1 MSRRADRSS
10 LAKIAAI
17 RTVQRAQ
24 AQLAV
29 VRASAEERQARSAA
43 VEAEAGREAAAAEWH
58 RHLVGA
64 AFAPE
69 LAQAL
74 AGQLVERSTNARA
87 AGDRVSEA
95 AAVREERQAAWHAS
109 DARLQQAEE
118 ALDECRRSTLR
129 SRDESALDALS
140 DRVTF
145 AWSVT

>member
-1 MSRRADRSS
+1 MARRADPSA
-10 LAKIAAI
+10 LTKIAAI
-17 RTVQRAQ
+17 RAAQRAQ

-29 VRASAEERQARSAA
+29 ARASAEERQARSAA
-43 VEAEAGREAAAAEWH
+43 AEAEVGREAAAAEWH
-58 RHLVGA
+58 RHLAGA

-74 AGQLVERSTNARA
+74 AGQLVERSTSARA
-87 AGDRVSEA
+87 AGDRVSDA
-95 AAVREERQAAWHAS
+95 LAVRQERQAAWQAS

-118 ALDECRRSTLR
+118 AVSECRRLTLR
-129 SRDESALDALS
+129 SRDKRALDALS